1 MKISR
6 GVSYKKNGNKIF
18 VRNDNT
24 ARDYLFDS
32 RAGEIL
38 DYVAANPNRSVPTLL
53 KFFVARYAERDAEK
67 IQRVFGDY
75 VDEMLGEEIL
85 TELD

>member
-6 GVSYKKNGNKIF
+6 GVSYKKDGNNIF
-18 VRNDNT
+18 VRKAD
-24 ARDYLFDS
+24 AHEYRFGS
-32 RAGEIL
+32 HAGEIL

-53 KFFVARYAERDAEK
+53 KFFVARYADRDAKK
-67 IQRVFGDY
+67 IERVFGDC